1 MVREKTFSLWLY
13 EEIIFMKLLQPI
25 KRQIL
30 CREASTIEKSF
41 KCTYDASA
49 IDIFPFLHRDEL
61 CHLRNELN
69 D

>member
-1 MVREKTFSLWLY
+1 
-13 EEIIFMKLLQPI
+13 MKLLQPI

-41 KCTYDASA
+41 KCTYDTSA

-69 D
+69 DK